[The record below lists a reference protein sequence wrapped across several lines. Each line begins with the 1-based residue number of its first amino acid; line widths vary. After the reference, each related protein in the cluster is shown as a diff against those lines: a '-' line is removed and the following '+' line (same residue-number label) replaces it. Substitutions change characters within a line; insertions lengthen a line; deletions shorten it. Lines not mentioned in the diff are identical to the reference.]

1 MPSAARLGHSGGEWP
16 SSGYRTRGLV
26 RAEIAWRRQPS
37 THSLVGG
44 DIRAGGNAA
53 AESMCLGHD
62 RPQLF
67 RARQSALTCET
78 YFDQVRS

>member
-1 MPSAARLGHSGGEWP
+1 MAKQWVPDARP
-16 SSGYRTRGLV
+16 CSSRDSLAKTAFY
-26 RAEIAWRRQPS
+26 
-37 THSLVGG
+37 SLVGG

>member
-44 DIRAGGNAA
+44 DIRAATRRLSLCA
-53 AESMCLGHD
+53 SATIARSSSELG
-62 RPQLF
+62 
-67 RARQSALTCET
+67 RAR
-78 YFDQVRS
+78 